1 MRWRTRQPIT
11 SPLQNIGERS
21 WLPAAVLIGLTL
33 VFYHGLWLPDL
44 VLIKRDAFRF
54 YLPLKQYLIERLSA
68 GELPQWFPYEALGR
82 SFIGVAHTGAF
93 HPFTALSFVFS
104 ISDAYRASTLI
115 SCLLAALGTYA
126 LGRALNFSPLGACL
140 AGLSFVL
147 SGYVV
152 SLTDS
157 LLYLYSICLLPLFC
171 LALDNALT
179 KNLAWTIVPAALWA
193 TVFLIGDIQTGYYY
207 AFIALAWVVARAPGS
222 YREAGLRLVLAGAL
236 AALLAGI
243 QLGPAWAVFTGSERV
258 QPALFHEQVLHWATP
273 PLRLVTILAGP
284 VGEHALT
291 NDPAAEEAFYDVLQ
305 ERAFGFFYTN
315 YFWAESLYLGVP
327 VVGLAILGSWWRRD
341 LRVLALLGC
350 LALLL
355 SLGRLG
361 GLHEI
366 FSHVVPFWSA
376 FRYPEK
382 FMGIVAFASAML
394 AGAGLDALRSGHGRS
409 WPWLTAML
417 LFATIGVALRTEAA
431 SAWVVTSLGAPD
443 ALAHEITGST
453 GQAFLFSAL
462 TAMGVAMVILGF
474 NRSTFRRGI
483 WLALLAAIIALDL
496 SRVNLSAYHTAPSEA
511 ATFTPPMV
519 EALRAQEGALAPGRF
534 RMVTLVETL
543 VAIPERLERTLGHS
557 TAVIVARRQALAALH
572 NAEFHIETAKRYL
585 PGYKSEL
592 VAMFKQGIGPQAAAR
607 YNVAYYIGL
616 RSHLSEARLPGAP
629 VAELPDYDL
638 VLFRNPIPVK
648 PRAYLAQH
656 PERSNAPVDPA
667 ALLARPEF
675 LSGEVDVIET
685 TDSTLPGPS
694 LNGTATIERYRPEE
708 VRVRVDTPQPAVLI
722 LLDAFDDGWK
732 ATLDNGHEVPILRAN
747 VLVRA
752 VVVPAGRHAVTFSYH
767 TPFLKIGAWASL
779 AGVLLCTGLLVQTRR
794 RTHRRNAR
802 A

>member
-1 MRWRTRQPIT
+1 
-11 SPLQNIGERS
+11 
-21 WLPAAVLIGLTL
+21 VLCGLAL
-33 VFYHGLWLPDL
+33 AFYQRLWLPEL

-54 YLPLKQYLIERLSA
+54 YLPLKQHLVERLSA

-82 SFIGVAHTGAF
+82 SFIGVAHTGVF
-93 HPFTALSFVFS
+93 HPFTALSVAFS
-104 ISDAYRASTLI
+104 IPDAYRASALI
-115 SCLLAALGTYA
+115 SCLLAALGAYA
-126 LGRALNFSPLGACL
+126 LGRALNFSPFGACL
-140 AGLSFVL
+140 AGLSFAL
-147 SGYVV
+147 SGYVA

-157 LLYLYSICLLPLFC
+157 LLYLYSICLLPFFC

-179 KNLAWTIVPAALWA
+179 KTRAWVIVPSALWA

-207 AFIALAWVVARAPGS
+207 TLLALLWTLARAPGA
-222 YREAGLRLVLAGAL
+222 YREAGLRLALTGAL
-236 AALLAGI
+236 AALLAGT
-243 QLGPAWAVFTGSERV
+243 QLGPAWAVFTGSERA
-258 QPALFHEQVLHWATP
+258 QPAMFHEQALHWSTP
-273 PLRLVTILAGP
+273 PLRLLTILAGP
-284 VGEHALT
+284 VGEQALT
-291 NDPAAEEAFYDVLQ
+291 NDPAAEEAFHDVLQ

-361 GLHEI
+361 GLYEI
-366 FSHVVPFWSA
+366 FSHVAPFWSA

-394 AGAGLDALRSGHGRS
+394 AGAGLDVLKSGHGRS
-409 WPWLTAML
+409 WPWLAATL
-417 LFATIGVALRTEAA
+417 LFGAIGVALRTEAA
-431 SAWVVTSLGAPD
+431 GAWVATSVGAPD
-443 ALAHEITGST
+443 ALAHELAGST

-462 TAMGVAMVILGF
+462 TALGVAIGILGL
-474 NRSTFRRGI
+474 NSSTFRRGI
-483 WLALLAAIIALDL
+483 WLALLTAVIALDL
-496 SRVNLSAYHTAPSEA
+496 SRVNLAAYHTAPDEA

-534 RMVTLVETL
+534 RVVTIVETL
-543 VAIPERLERTLGHS
+543 VAMPERLERTLGHS
-557 TAVIVARRQALAALH
+557 TAVVVARRQALAALH

-616 RSHLSEARLPGAP
+616 RSHLSEARAPGAL
-629 VAELPDYDL
+629 VAEVPDYDL
-638 VLFRNPIPVK
+638 VLFRNPIPAK
-648 PRAYLAQH
+648 PRAYLSQH
-656 PERSNAPVDPA
+656 PERRDAPVDPA
-667 ALLARPEF
+667 VLLARPDF
-675 LSGEVDVIET
+675 LSGEVDVIEA

-694 LNGTATIERYRPEE
+694 PNGTATIERYRSEE

-722 LLDAFDDGWK
+722 LLDAFEKGWT
-732 ATLDNGHEVPILRAN
+732 ARLETGAALPILRAN

-752 VVVPAGRHAVTFSYH
+752 VVAPAGSHAITFSYE
-767 TPFLKIGAWASL
+767 TPLLRAGAWASL

-794 RTHRRNAR
+794 RKRPGTDR

>member
-1 MRWRTRQPIT
+1 MPPHTRIG
-11 SPLQNIGERS
+11 SPAGL
-21 WLPAAVLIGLTL
+21 AVAVLVSVTL
-33 VFYHGLWLPDL
+33 AFYHGLWLPSL

-82 SFIGVAHTGAF
+82 SFIGVAHTGVF
-93 HPFTALSFVFS
+93 HPFTALSFFFS
-104 ISDAYRASTLI
+104 VPDAYRASTLI
-115 SCLLAALGTYA
+115 SCLLAALGAYA
-126 LGRALNFSPLGACL
+126 LGRRLNFSPMGACL
-140 AGLSFVL
+140 AGLVFVL

-152 SLTDS
+152 SLTNN
-157 LLYLYSICLLPLFC
+157 LLYLYSICLLPFFC

-179 KNLAWTIVPAALWA
+179 KNRAWAVAPAALWA
-193 TVFLIGDIQTGYYY
+193 SVFLIGDIQTGYYY

-243 QLGPAWAVFTGSERV
+243 QLGPAWAVFTGSERA
-258 QPALFHEQVLHWATP
+258 QPALFHEQVLHWSTP
-273 PLRLVTILAGP
+273 PLRLATILAGP

-291 NDPAAEEAFYDVLQ
+291 SDPAAEEVFYDVLQ

-341 LRVLALLGC
+341 LRVLTLLGC

-361 GLHEI
+361 GLYEI

-382 FMGIVAFASAML
+382 FMGIVAFAGAML
-394 AGAGLDALRSGHGRS
+394 AGAGFDALRNGHGRS

-431 SAWVVTSLGAPD
+431 SAWVGTSLGAPG
-443 ALAHEITGST
+443 ALAREITGST

-462 TAMGVAMVILGF
+462 TALGVAIGIRGL
-474 NRSTFRRGI
+474 NSSTFRRGT
-483 WLALLAAIIALDL
+483 WLALLTAVIALDL
-496 SRVNLSAYHTAPSEA
+496 SRVNLSAYHTAPGEA

-543 VAIPERLERTLGHS
+543 VAIPEPLERTLGHS
-557 TAVIVARRQALAALH
+557 TAVIVARRHALVALH

-592 VAMFKQGIGPQAAAR
+592 VALFKQGLGLHAAAR

-616 RSHLSEARLPGAP
+616 RSHWSEARVPGAL
-629 VAELPDYDL
+629 VAEVPDYDL
-638 VLFRNPIPVK
+638 VLFRNPIPAK
-648 PRAYLAQH
+648 PRAYLSRH
-656 PERSNAPVDPA
+656 PERSDSPVDPA
-667 ALLARPEF
+667 ALLARPDF

-685 TDSTLPGPS
+685 TDSILPGPAP
-694 LNGTATIERYRPEE
+694 NGTATIGRYRPEE
-708 VRVRVDTPQPAVLI
+708 VRVRVDTPQPALLV
-722 LLDAFDDGWK
+722 LLDAFDDGWR
-732 ATLDNGHEVPILRAN
+732 ATLDNGSEIPIMRAN
-747 VLVRA
+747 TLVRA
-752 VVVPAGRHAVTFSYH
+752 VAMPTGHHVVTFSYR
-767 TPFLKIGAWASL
+767 TPLLEVGAWASL
-779 AGVLLCTGLLVQTRR
+779 AGVLLCTGLLAQTRR
-794 RTHRRNAR
+794 RTRHRHAP